1 MHTGEGCCTLVLN
14 VLYLSVGDPGAWH
27 HGHLY
32 CTVPVCRRPWS
43 QASWTPVLYLSVGDP
58 GAWHHGHLAGLLPHQ
73 LELDQGE
80 YVRVG
85 ETQQHGHGQTLQV

>member
-14 VLYLSVGDPGAWH
+14 
-27 HGHLY
+27 
-32 CTVPVCRRPWS
+32 
-43 QASWTPVLYLSVGDP
+43 VLYLSVGDP

>member
-1 MHTGEGCCTLVLN
+1 MDTCT
-14 VLYLSVGDPGAWH
+14 
-27 HGHLY
+27 
-32 CTVPVCRRPWS
+32 
-43 QASWTPVLYLSVGDP
+43 VLYLSVGDP

>member
-1 MHTGEGCCTLVLN
+1 MDTCTVLS
-14 VLYLSVGDPGAWH
+14 VLYLSVGD
-27 HGHLY
+27 L
-32 CTVPVCRRPWS
+32 
-43 QASWTPVLYLSVGDP
+43 